1 MCPTTSPQTPLTVAI
16 PARNTDSQHWTA
28 VDHHHPVILTIYG
41 CSYGVGSYMLYAI
54 CYILYD
60 AIGAIWN
67 TLKCCML
74 YGPSIRLRGN
84 LNTFRGFPLFFFFL
98 AFAAGLSNSRVRV
111 YDPRFM
117 MHTLYSAFLGCKA
130 VPAVSEISSWSLS
143 PGVVPQRSS
152 FGNSVN
158 VAALGLMGV
167 LIW

>member
-60 AIGAIWN
+60 AIGAIWH

-84 LNTFRGFPLFFFFL
+84 LNTFRGFPLFFFFFWHLLL
-98 AFAAGLSNSRVRV
+98 AWAILECGFTTQGSWCIHCTVR
-111 YDPRFM
+111 FW
-117 MHTLYSAFLGCKA
+117 A
-130 VPAVSEISSWSLS
+130 VRLCRRC
-143 PGVVPQRSS
+143 QRSPADHCHQGS
-152 FGNSVN
+152 CLSGVRL
-158 VAALGLMGV
+158 VTQLM
-167 LIW
+167 LRPWA